1 MADQIVQIGLI
12 VTGKGE
18 HEFLPAIFQS
28 LGRTGTANFRTIGRT
43 GQRSP
48 ITSKKRLLR
57 MVGDKK
63 IIPTED
69 EKQIGLPARFF
80 LQTSEHCCVMV
91 IDDLESAQ
99 IETAQ
104 PKFDRYRL
112 AVDTMLK
119 AFPGMK
125 ERASVHFLANMLEAY
140 YFADAWAINQHLLFP
155 VATQRLP
162 R

>member
-69 EKQIGLPARFF
+69 EKQIGLPAHFF

-91 IDDLESAQ
+91 IDDLVLEFLVLVGEVLLLIGQ
-99 IETAQ
+99 GGRNGMHLNIRV
-104 PKFDRYRL
+104 FD
-112 AVDTMLK
+112 D
-119 AFPGMK
+119 G
-125 ERASVHFLANMLEAY
+125 
-140 YFADAWAINQHLLFP
+140 
-155 VATQRLP
+155 
-162 R
+162 